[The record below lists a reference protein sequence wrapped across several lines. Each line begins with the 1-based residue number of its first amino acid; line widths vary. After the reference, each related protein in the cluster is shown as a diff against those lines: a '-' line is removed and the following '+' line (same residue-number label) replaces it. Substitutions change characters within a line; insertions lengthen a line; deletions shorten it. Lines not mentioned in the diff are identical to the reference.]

1 MIAVQAP
8 PLSPSAIAN
17 VPLAPGWRFVARFEN
32 TVALTVLAAMTV
44 LPIIEVIGRLGSG
57 IGVPGA
63 IVLVQHLTLWIA
75 LAGAALAARS
85 DQLLALSTARLL
97 PARWQ
102 ARVRVFTRGVAVAV
116 TAALVIAS
124 TDFIRIERAAG
135 SLVALGIPTWWVLA
149 VLPVGFALILV
160 RIVWRAGEDWRGRA
174 TAALGIAV
182 PLVLALVPP
191 SASASL
197 LLPAGLVIVAGT
209 ALGMP
214 IFAAIGGAALVL
226 YWGDATPLNAVP
238 GETYRL
244 TTSTMLPAVPLF
256 ALGGYILAAGGASR
270 RLTRLF
276 TALVGWMPGGLAIVT
291 TGVLAFFTPLT
302 GASGVTI
309 VSMGGLL
316 LPVLVGAG
324 YPRATSLGLVTVS
337 GSIGLLFF
345 PSLPVFLYGFY
356 ANQPF
361 DRLFVGGVVPGLLL
375 VVAVA
380 GWAAARGG
388 SGGATRTPFH
398 PREAADAI
406 WDAKWELGLPTIVL
420 GTIVTGTASL
430 VEAAALT
437 VVYALLVEVV
447 VHRTLGMKSDV
458 VRIGLE
464 CATLIGGFLIILS
477 VALGFT
483 SYLILLEVPVTLV
496 AWVRAHI
503 ESPILFLLA
512 LNVLLILAGAMMD
525 IYSAIV
531 VFVPL
536 ITPMAAAYGIDPV
549 HLGVIFLANM
559 ELGYLMP
566 PMGENLFLSSYR
578 FERPLAEVYRSTLP
592 YSVIVLV
599 VVLLITYVPG
609 LTLWLVHL
617 LEGRGML

>member
-1 MIAVQAP
+1 MSPAPAPASAAPTGGEGGRISRIVNGTENAV
-8 PLSPSAIAN
+8 
-17 VPLAPGWRFVARFEN
+17 V
-32 TVALTVLAAMTV
+32 LTVLGAMTL
-44 LPIIEVIGRLGSG
+44 LPIVEVLGRLGSG
-57 IGVPGA
+57 VGVPGA

-85 DQLLALSTARLL
+85 DQLLALSTPRLL
-97 PARWQ
+97 PERWRP
-102 ARVRVFTRGVAVAV
+102 RVRVFTNGVAAAV

-124 TDFIRIERAAG
+124 IDFVRIEYATG
-135 SLVALGIPTWWVLA
+135 GEVALGVPTWMALV
-149 VLPVGFALILV
+149 VLPVGFALVLL
-160 RIVWRAGEDWRGRA
+160 RLVWRAGEHWPGRLL
-174 TAALGIAV
+174 TAFWIAV
-182 PLVLALVPP
+182 PFVLALAPQP
-191 SASASL
+191 ASAGL
-197 LLPAGLVIVAGT
+197 LAPALVLVVVAL

-214 IFAAIGGAALVL
+214 IFAAIGGAALIL
-226 YWGDATPLNAVP
+226 FWADATPVNAVP

-276 TALVGWMPGGLAIVT
+276 TALVGWMPGGLAVVT
-291 TGVLAFFTPLT
+291 TAVLAFFTPLT

-316 LPVLVGAG
+316 LPVLAGAR
-324 YPRATSLGLVTVS
+324 YPGPTSLGLVTVS

-361 DRLFVGGVVPGLLL
+361 DRLFVGGLVPGLLL
-375 VVAVA
+375 CLAVA
-380 GWAAARGG
+380 GWAAVRGS
-388 SGGATRTPFH
+388 SGGAARTPFH
-398 PREAADAI
+398 PREAAAAM
-406 WDAKWELGLPTIVL
+406 WEAKWELGLPVVVL
-420 GTIVTGTASL
+420 GAIVTGTASL
-430 VEAAALT
+430 VEAAAVS

-447 VHRTLGMKSDV
+447 IHRTLGLTKDLP
-458 VRIGLE
+458 RIGLE

-483 SYLILLEVPVTLV
+483 SYLVLLEVPVTLV
-496 AWVRAHI
+496 AWVQEHI
-503 ESPILFLLA
+503 QSPIVFLLA
-512 LNVLLILAGAMMD
+512 LNLLLILAGAMMD
-525 IYSAIV
+525 IYSSIV

-549 HLGVIFLANM
+549 HLGIIFLANM

-566 PMGENLFLSSYR
+566 PMGENLFLASYR

-592 YSVIVLV
+592 YVLLILG

-609 LTLWLVHL
+609 LTLWLVHVF
-617 LEGRGML
+617 EARGVL

>member
-1 MIAVQAP
+1 MKGGPVTW
-8 PLSPSAIAN
+8 L
-17 VPLAPGWRFVARFEN
+17 EN
-32 TVALTVLAAMTV
+32 TVALSVLAVMTV
-44 LPIIEVIGRLGSG
+44 LPIIEVVARLGSG
-57 IGVPGA
+57 VGVPGA

-75 LAGAALAARS
+75 LSGAALAARN
-85 DQLLALSTARLL
+85 DQLLALATLRLL

-102 ARVRVFTRGVAVAV
+102 PRVRGFTSGVAAAV

-124 TDFIRIERAAG
+124 ADFVRIERAAG
-135 SLVALGIPTWWVLA
+135 GTVALGLPTWVVLT
-149 VLPVGFALILV
+149 VLPGGFALVLAH
-160 RIVWRAGEDWRGRA
+160 IVWRAGDHWRGR
-174 TAALGIAV
+174 TAAALWTAV
-182 PLVLALVPP
+182 PFVLAVAPQD
-191 SASASL
+191 ASASI
-197 LLPAGLVIVAGT
+197 LLPALLVIVAAT

-214 IFAAIGGAALVL
+214 IFAAIGGAALIL
-226 YWGDATPLNAVP
+226 FWADATPVNAVP

-256 ALGGYILAAGGASR
+256 ALGGYVLAAGGASR

-291 TGVLAFFTPLT
+291 TAVLAFFTPLT

-316 LPVLVGAG
+316 LPVLVAAR
-324 YPRATSLGLVTVS
+324 YPPRTALGLVTVS

-356 ANQPF
+356 AGEPF
-361 DRLFVGGVVPGLLL
+361 DRLFVGGLVPGLLL
-375 VVAVA
+375 CVAVA
-380 GWAAARGG
+380 GWAAMRGG
-388 SGGATRTPFH
+388 SGGTPRTPFE
-398 PREAADAI
+398 PREAAAAV
-406 WDAKWELGLPTIVL
+406 WAAKWELGLPVL
-420 GTIVTGTASL
+420 VLATIVTGTASL
-430 VEAAALT
+430 VEAAALS

-447 VHRTLGMKSDV
+447 IHRALGPLRDV
-458 VRIGLE
+458 PHIGLE

-496 AWVRAHI
+496 TWVRAHI
-503 ESPILFLLA
+503 ESPLVFLLA

-536 ITPMAAAYGIDPV
+536 LTPLAAAYGIDPV
-549 HLGVIFLANM
+549 HMGVIFLANM

-566 PMGENLFLSSYR
+566 PMGENLFLASYR
-578 FERPLAEVYRSTLP
+578 FERPLTEVYRSTLP
-592 YSVIVLV
+592 YTLIVLA
-599 VVLLITYVPG
+599 VVLLITYLPG
-609 LTLWLVHL
+609 LTLWLVHV
-617 LEGRGML
+617 LEARGML